1 MPRPRTCA
9 CVPTAC
15 PPAGVDVGLVL
26 EQYGYAFGAEALGDQ
41 FGNLRVFTHQQA
53 RRHFHLRH
61 FGTKS
66 GEGLRQFR
74 ADWAAAENDEARG

>member
-1 MPRPRTCA
+1 MAFVFGDQDFLAALDRELF
-9 CVPTAC
+9 
-15 PPAGVDVGLVL
+15 GLVV
-26 EQYGYAFGAEALGDQ
+26 EQNVDAFSAKTLSNQ

-61 FGTKS
+61 FGAKS
-66 GEGLRQFR
+66 GEGLRQLR